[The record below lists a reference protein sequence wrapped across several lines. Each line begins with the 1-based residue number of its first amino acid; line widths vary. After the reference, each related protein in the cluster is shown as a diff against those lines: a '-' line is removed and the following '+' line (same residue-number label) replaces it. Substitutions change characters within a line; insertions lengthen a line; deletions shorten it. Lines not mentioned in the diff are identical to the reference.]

1 MGFKENHSNVKL
13 ENVQDFEMMFER
25 LKVNRPREA
34 ATYYTILILDAPKE
48 FSEILRYASDLVNMT
63 RRPLETGRSS
73 LLKFGLI
80 AEVLFAEDNNEFGR
94 ESFLPVHP
102 EVIWLDVREDLKKV
116 VSSETFAGIERRLTS
131 YIEYYDDNYKTYGL
145 KLRRHGNVTL
155 RYSGRWVLY
164 NILHNCMKQN
174 DSLDIQIGGNRLFDD
189 PYLGYF
195 KQFLELN
202 NNVRLIVDENIN
214 EKLVNELM
222 SQYGEKLD
230 IRCFNE
236 ATAGTMRNY
245 VFGKQLAIN
254 GIKILQ
260 ENHSEPSYVGTA
272 YVEPHEIE
280 MLSCKFDDLW
290 DLAKPVCKKKAS

>member
-1 MGFKENHSNVKL
+1 MGFKENHSNVRL

-34 ATYYTILILDAPKE
+34 ATYYTILIMDSPKE
-48 FSEILRYASDLVNMT
+48 FSEMLRYASDLVNMT

-102 EVIWLDVREDLKKV
+102 EVIWLDVRDDLKKV
-116 VSSETFAGIERRLTS
+116 VSSETFAGIEKRLS
-131 YIEYYDDNYKTYGL
+131 CYVDAYDDNYKTYGL

-195 KQFLELN
+195 KRFLELN

-214 EKLVNELM
+214 EKLVSDLIEEF
-222 SQYGEKLD
+222 GDKLD

-260 ENHSEPSYVGTA
+260 ENHCEPSYVGTA

-290 DLAKPVCKKKAS
+290 DLAQPVRKKKAS